1 MRFFFNF
8 FFRDAKKDASRRSS
22 RARYFQFAGA
32 KNAHREFRF
41 RPHLGCAAFS
51 VQRGSFLSHRPD
63 APRAN
68 ALYLALPLFLFL
80 HPFILSLSLF
90 LPLVAGALPAF
101 QKFRWRIPDRETLLR
116 SAIREITSL
125 VSVGYAFGEINSLRM
140 KSCDRKSHDIVAKFE
155 EKAQFYVSAHAWG
168 RGCCY

>member
-1 MRFFFNF
+1 MFNF
-8 FFRDAKKDASRRSS
+8 STEWKYPAIIFFSIRSIVKIETHHRIGIRWEIFFSIFFSRRQSNKKDASRRSS

-80 HPFILSLSLF
+80 HPFVLSLF
-90 LPLVAGALPAF
+90 LPLIAGALPAF
-101 QKFRWRIPDRETLLR
+101 QKFR
-116 SAIREITSL
+116 
-125 VSVGYAFGEINSLRM
+125 
-140 KSCDRKSHDIVAKFE
+140 
-155 EKAQFYVSAHAWG
+155 
-168 RGCCY
+168 